1 MGLAK
6 REDPGAKCIL
16 TGIQLGKWGCSGML
30 VAHEVAGSGPDAVL
44 LVSGLGQVGR
54 RWRRVVPGLVEAGYT
69 VVHFDNRETGG
80 TGPCEAGFTLA
91 DIAGDALDLMT
102 SLGHQ
107 RFFLAGIS
115 MGGMISQEIVRLAP
129 DRVRAAVL
137 LSTHGGA
144 AGSVPPANPGVLG
157 PQADG
162 TPTWAR
168 LAGPGFWE
176 AHPDVIE
183 EETQL
188 SLESATPPAAYLRQM
203 QAIQAFNPEA
213 AIRDL
218 GVPIAIGHGDA
229 DPLVPYENG
238 VRLAKALGV
247 ELVTFEGA
255 GHVLECERVDEIT
268 DLMVR
273 TFAGR

>member
-1 MGLAK
+1 MK
-6 REDPGAKCIL
+6 
-16 TGIQLGKWGCSGML
+16 
-30 VAHEVAGSGPDAVL
+30 VAYEVAGSGEPVL
-44 LVSGLGQVGR
+44 LVSGLGQPGK
-54 RWRRVVPGLVEAGYT
+54 RWRRVVPKLVDAGHT

-80 TGPCEAGFTLA
+80 TGPSEAAFTLA
-91 DIAGDALDLMT
+91 DIATDAVDLMT
-102 SLGHQ
+102 ELGHD

-115 MGGMISQEIVRLAP
+115 MGGMISQEIIRLAP
-129 DRVRAAVL
+129 SRVRAAVL

-144 AGSVPPANPGVLG
+144 AASVAPANPGVLG

-168 LAGPGFWE
+168 LAGPGFAA
-176 AHPDVIE
+176 AHPEIIE
-183 EETQL
+183 EETAL
-188 SLESATPPAAYLRQM
+188 SLESATQPQGYLRQM
-203 QAIQAFNPEA
+203 QAIQGFDPNA
-213 AIRDL
+213 AIRDA
-218 GVPIAIGHGDA
+218 GVPIVVGHGDH

-268 DLMVR
+268 ELMVR
-273 TFAGR
+273 HFAMSSVRSA

>member
-1 MGLAK
+1 M
-6 REDPGAKCIL
+6 
-16 TGIQLGKWGCSGML
+16 Q
-30 VAHEVAGSGPDAVL
+30 VAYEVAGSGADAVL

-54 RWRRVVPGLVEAGYT
+54 RWRRVVPKLVDAGYA

-80 TGPCEAGFTLA
+80 TGPCEEGFTLA
-91 DIAGDALDLMT
+91 DIATDALDLMT
-102 SLGHQ
+102 SLGHE

-129 DRVRAAVL
+129 SRVRAAVL

-144 AGSVPPANPGVLG
+144 PGSVPPANPGVLG
-157 PQADG
+157 GPSADG

-168 LAGPGFWE
+168 LAGPGFWQ

-183 EETQL
+183 EETAL
-188 SLESATPPAAYLRQM
+188 SVEAATPPMGYARQL
-203 QAIQAFNPEA
+203 QAIQAFDPGA

-218 GVPIAIGHGDA
+218 GVPLVVGHGDA

-255 GHVLECERVDEIT
+255 GHVLESERVDEIV

-273 TFAGR
+273 HFADR